1 MIHCYNVRFH
11 EFTYRTIG
19 NIMTSSAAVR
29 RLAATSTALLPEWKP
44 AGSRGVILE
53 AALLLFA
60 ERGYAGASIRDIA
73 AASGVQSATLYA
85 HYPSKEHVLAELAR
99 IGHAEHLRRVRAALL
114 ASQPDPR
121 DQVAAYVRA
130 HVSLH
135 SEFPM
140 LAVVAN
146 AELHVLSPAL
156 GSATFELR
164 KQSEQLLEDIIRRGV
179 ELGSFKV
186 PHIWLA
192 VAAIGGMGLRVAY
205 WFTPEFELSGEQVGE
220 IYAEYAL
227 RILGAA
233 APREQAVQDKGG
245 MRK

>member
-1 MIHCYNVRFH
+1 
-11 EFTYRTIG
+11 
-19 NIMTSSAAVR
+19 MTNAISPR
-29 RLAATSTALLPEWKP
+29 RLAATASSLLPEWKP

-53 AALLLFA
+53 AALRLFA

-73 AASGVQSATLYA
+73 AASGVQPATLYS

-99 IGHAEHLRRVRAALL
+99 IGHEEHLRRVRSALL

-121 DQVAAYVRA
+121 HQVCAYVRG

-135 SEFPM
+135 TDFQM

-146 AELHVLSPAL
+146 AELHMLSHAL

-164 KQSEQLLEDIIRRGV
+164 KHSEQLLQDIIQRGV
-179 ELGSFKV
+179 DMGVFRIPDV
-186 PHIWLA
+186 WLA

-205 WFTPEFELSGEQVGE
+205 WFTPDLDLNGEQVGD
-220 IYAEYAL
+220 IYSEYAL
-227 RILGAA
+227 RILDAAGPAEAPGASK
-233 APREQAVQDKGG
+233 PS
-245 MRK
+245 RKPVRVKK